1 MNRFIALQK
10 IVETGSF
17 TKAAQSLGYTQPAIS
32 QMIASLEEEFS
43 IQLLY
48 RTRAGIQLTLE
59 GEKLFPF
66 IQNTILH
73 QQLLEEAV
81 EEIKGLKTGVIRIG
95 TISSV
100 SSQWLPSLIKQ
111 FQQHYPNVEFILYQ
125 ADYTTIPE
133 LINKG
138 EIDFG
143 FINPDAVPH
152 QDTIFLKEGELKAV
166 LPCNHLL
173 ATLPSVTLEELSKE
187 PFLLLEEG
195 SLSEPLE
202 TFKKKDLQ
210 PDIRLRVHDDYSILA
225 MIEEGLGV
233 SILPELVLKRTNY
246 QVTILPITPTITR
259 KIGILSKEK
268 QMIPLASKYFIQFIL
283 DHIDLLS

>member
-1 MNRFIALQK
+1 M
-10 IVETGSF
+10 
-17 TKAAQSLGYTQPAIS
+17 
-32 QMIASLEEEFS
+32 
-43 IQLLY
+43 
-48 RTRAGIQLTLE
+48 
-59 GEKLFPF
+59 
-66 IQNTILH
+66 
-73 QQLLEEAV
+73 
-81 EEIKGLKTGVIRIG
+81 
-95 TISSV
+95 
-100 SSQWLPSLIKQ
+100 
-111 FQQHYPNVEFILYQ
+111 
-125 ADYTTIPE
+125 
-133 LINKG
+133 
-138 EIDFG
+138 
-143 FINPDAVPH
+143 
-152 QDTIFLKEGELKAV
+152 
-166 LPCNHLL
+166 
-173 ATLPSVTLEELSKE
+173 SKE